1 MLHYSH
7 MKSLIFTLDVVILKQ
22 ERRLHV
28 ILHSSSVIARRVHAS
43 YDEENCSDVSEAC
56 AVCTVKPSD
65 QAC

>member
-7 MKSLIFTLDVVILKQ
+7 MKSLIFTLDVVILKH

-43 YDEENCSDVSEAC
+43 YEENRSDVSEAC